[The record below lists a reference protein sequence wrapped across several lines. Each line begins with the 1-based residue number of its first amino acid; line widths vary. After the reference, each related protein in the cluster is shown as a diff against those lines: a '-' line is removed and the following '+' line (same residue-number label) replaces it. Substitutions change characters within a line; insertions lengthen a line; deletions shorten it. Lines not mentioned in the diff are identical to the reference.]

1 LRTYQIPLDLVRER
15 SPERPVALVRPR
27 SVSVA
32 ARWFQDNL
40 KADVFYAVKAN
51 PSRWVVETLVE
62 AGVTAFDVASLP
74 EIELVR
80 SVSPDAR
87 LAFMHPVKSRA
98 AITRAYFDHGVR
110 TFSLDCVEELHKILD
125 ATGQA
130 ADLNLIVRM
139 AVSADGAAYTLSGK
153 FGVSPD
159 QAPSLLLAVR
169 QAVKDGLMGVSFH
182 VGSQCMRPS
191 AYEAAMAQV
200 GRSISRAG
208 VFVDIVDVGGGFPSV
223 YPGMVPPDM
232 QEYADAIHR
241 GFNEMPVSETT
252 ELWCEPG
259 RALVAESSS
268 ILCQVELRKG
278 DALYLNDGSYGSLF
292 DATHS
297 RWPFP
302 VKLVRDASASTDLKP
317 FRFYGPTCD
326 SIDHMPGPFYLPAD
340 IREGDYIEIGMLGA
354 YGVAMSTGFNGYG
367 VHDIAMVEDAPMAS
381 LYGLAPRSIP
391 TVRTSA
397 EEQARKVVRF
407 SRPKGKAG
415 QRKQRRR

>member
-1 LRTYQIPLDLVRER
+1 MRTYSSPLDLVRER

-27 SVSVA
+27 PVSVA

-51 PSRWVVETLVE
+51 PSPWVIQTLVE
-62 AGVTAFDVASLP
+62 AGVNGFDVASLA
-74 EIELVR
+74 EVELVR
-80 SVSPDAR
+80 SISPDAR
-87 LAFMHPVKSRA
+87 LAFMHPVKSRQ

-125 ATGQA
+125 ATAGAQ
-130 ADLNLIVRM
+130 DLNLIVRM

-153 FGVSPD
+153 FGVPAD
-159 QAPSLLLAVR
+159 QAPALLLAVR
-169 QAVKDGLMGVSFH
+169 QAVTEGLMGVSFY

-200 GRSISRAG
+200 GRAITRAG

-232 QEYADAIHR
+232 SEYADAIHR

-268 ILCQVELRKG
+268 VLCRVDLRKG

-302 VKLVRDASASTDLKP
+302 TRLVRDGDSSSEMKP

-326 SIDHMPGPFYLPAD
+326 SIDHMPGPFFLPAD
-340 IREGDYIEIGMLGA
+340 IREGDFIEIGMLGA

-367 VHDIAMVEDAPMAS
+367 EHELAGVEDAPMAS

-391 TVRTSA
+391 TVRTTA
-397 EEQARKVVRF
+397 EETARKIVRL

-415 QRKQRRR
+415 QRKKQRR

>member
-1 LRTYQIPLDLVRER
+1 MHTYHLPLDLVRER
-15 SPERPVALVRPR
+15 SPERPVALVRPDA
-27 SVSVA
+27 VAVA

-51 PSRWVVETLVE
+51 PSRWVIETLIE

-80 SVSPDAR
+80 SVSADAR
-87 LAFMHPVKSRA
+87 LAFMHPVKSRS

-110 TFSLDCVEELHKILD
+110 TFALDCHEELAKILD
-125 ATGQA
+125 ATGGA
-130 ADLNLIVRM
+130 RDLNLIVRM

-159 QAPSLLLAVR
+159 QAPALLLATR
-169 QAVKDGLMGVSFH
+169 QATVDGLMGVSFH

-200 GRSISRAG
+200 GRAITRAG

-232 QEYADAIHR
+232 SEYADAIHR

-302 VKLVRDASASTDLKP
+302 TKLVRDGESSSELKP

-326 SIDHMPGPFYLPAD
+326 SIDHMPGPFFLPAD
-340 IREGDYIEIGMLGA
+340 VREGDYIEIGMLGA

-367 VHDIAMVEDAPMAS
+367 VHDIAAVEDAPMAS

-391 TVRTSA
+391 TVRTTA
-397 EEQARKVVRF
+397 EETARKVVRF

-415 QRKQRRR
+415 VRKRRR